1 MDLDEISDGATVDEA
16 EFEIVDKGEPRIVTS
31 QRGEEL
37 DVCDAKVT
45 DDTAEINLTLW
56 EDEIERFEIGD
67 RARIKD
73 GWAKDFEG
81 EIQLSSGR
89 YGELEKL

>member
-1 MDLDEISDGATVDEA
+1 MKLSDISDGATVDEA
-16 EFEIVDKGEPRIVTS
+16 EFEIVDKSEPRVVTS

-37 DVCDAKVT
+37 DVCDAVAQ
-45 DDTAEINLTLW
+45 DDTDEINLTLW
-56 EDEIERFEIGD
+56 EDEIERFEVGD

-73 GWAKDFEG
+73 GWAKDFDG
-81 EIQLSSGR
+81 GLQLSSGR